1 MKVKALVCRLD
12 GTQETEEREIP
23 DEWAAS
29 LATSEPDQSVEEHAV
44 ED

>member
-12 GTQETEEREIP
+12 GTQETVEREIP

-29 LATSEPDQSVEEHAV
+29 LATPEPEQSAEEHAV
-44 ED
+44 EN